1 VEQIGTASLITRTT
15 NDVTQLQ
22 QAIIMM
28 LRMVITAPFM
38 LVGGIIMAVSK
49 DAKLSLTILIILP
62 FIVLT
67 VFILLKKGLPF
78 FRAVQKRLDVLKRV
92 LRENLTEIRVIRAF
106 TREDEE
112 RVRLE
117 KANTDL
123 TEVSI
128 KVNRLMAFAM
138 PLMMLF
144 MNATIILIIWFG
156 GVRIDG

>member
-1 VEQIGTASLITRTT
+1 
-15 NDVTQLQ
+15 
-22 QAIIMM
+22 
-28 LRMVITAPFM
+28 
-38 LVGGIIMAVSK
+38 
-49 DAKLSLTILIILP
+49 
-62 FIVLT
+62 
-67 VFILLKKGLPF
+67 
-78 FRAVQKRLDVLKRV
+78 KRLDALNRV
-92 LRENLTEIRVIRAF
+92 LRENLTGIRVIRAF

-156 GVRIDG
+156 GVRIDEGNMQIGDLMAFIQYVMLIMFALMMASMMFIIVPRASVSANRIVEVL